1 MLKMSN
7 NNSAFDEEEYPIF
20 DLWGPVSDGD
30 TPDDLLARIIT
41 EDEDEYED
49 EFFDPDEFE

>member
-1 MLKMSN
+1 MSN